1 MKYTIKANTA
11 KVPIKTDISEE
22 EACDFLRVT
31 PDTLHE
37 KVRNKEFIRGKWK
50 VTTDE
55 ALPPKQKNYV
65 QGFTEEEWKAFCTA
79 WFNACDRIRKGKR
92 ARR

>member
-55 ALPPKQKNYV
+55 PLEPAEKKYV
-65 QGFTEEEWKAFCTA
+65 PGFTEEEYKAFCEA
-79 WFNACDRIRKGKR
+79 WEKACERIRKGKR